1 MLPTLDCVV
10 MALLMAAAAVAA
22 FLAGQHVLAASFA
35 GCFCFAIVEYQRA
48 RAHNA
53 MRADQH
59 HYMSAQPDTDWDH
72 FNESL
77 LLHGRD
83 RRGSAA

>member
-1 MLPTLDCVV
+1 MLPTIDC
-10 MALLMAAAAVAA
+10 AAVAA
-22 FLAGQHVLAASFA
+22 ASALVAIWALVAGEPLLAGAAA
-35 GCFCFAIVEYQRA
+35 GYFCAAFIEYQRA

-59 HYMSAQPDTDWDH
+59 HYMSAQPDTDWVA

-77 LLHGRD
+77 LFHGRD